1 MRDEARRL
9 LADLSCPSWEIRRD
23 AAEDLGELRM
33 PEAIPHL
40 ARALKDPVGAVRF
53 AAANALGKIGTEVG
67 TEQAVGSLIACLDD
81 QFFGVHTPVL
91 EALGNL
97 RHKSAVPYFIRFLR
111 DPDPRVR
118 GVANAALMVTTKA
131 AKAFRATA
139 DEAKREKAVGR
150 WEEWWEQ
157 NKATFEIPTGP
168 RGLGRK

>member
-1 MRDEARRL
+1 MPDDVRRL
-9 LADLSCPSWEIRRD
+9 TTDLTCPSWEIRRD

-33 PEAIPHL
+33 PEASPHL

-53 AAANALGKIGTEVG
+53 AAANALGKIGTE
-67 TEQAVGSLIACLDD
+67 QAVGALIACLDD
-81 QFFGVHTPVL
+81 PYFGVHTPVL

-97 RHKSAVPYFIRFLR
+97 MHKSAIPYFIRFLR

-118 GVANAALMVTTKA
+118 GVANAALMLTTKA